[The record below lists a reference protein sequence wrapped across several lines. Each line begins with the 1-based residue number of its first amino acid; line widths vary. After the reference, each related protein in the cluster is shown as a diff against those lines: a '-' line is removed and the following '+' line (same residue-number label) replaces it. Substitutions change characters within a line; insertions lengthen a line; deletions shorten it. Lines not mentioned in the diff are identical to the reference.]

1 MKRSNIIWS
10 PLAEEKYLE
19 IISWIIVNW
28 SLKAAEE
35 FEQKVESLLYRISL
49 FQNLCPPSK
58 TNIKLRRC
66 VITHQSSIVYRVR
79 SKGIIEIVAF
89 FDNRSNHKF

>member
-1 MKRSNIIWS
+1 MKRYSIIWS

-19 IISWIIVNW
+19 IISWLIENW

-35 FEQKVESLLYRISL
+35 FEQKVESLIHRLTF

-58 TNIKLRRC
+58 TQIKLRRC
-66 VITHQSSIVYRVR
+66 VITHQTSIVYQIRKDKVV
-79 SKGIIEIVAF
+79 EIVAF
-89 FDNRSNHKF
+89 FDNRSDHKF

>member
-1 MKRSNIIWS
+1 MKKYKIVWS

-19 IISWIIVNW
+19 IIAWLIENW

-35 FEQKVESLLYRISL
+35 FEAKVESLLYRLSV
-49 FQNLCPPSK
+49 FKNLCPASK
-58 TNIKLRRC
+58 AFNTLRRC
-66 VITHQSSIVYRVR
+66 VITPQTSLIYELRKENV
-79 SKGIIEIVAF
+79 IEIVAF